1 MTSSL
6 VYSTETASP
15 AALSGEAPASLAQ
28 QPAPLD
34 QDLSWALGFEVH
46 PDAEEPWCGVCRRPT
61 DHFAEHDDLVEA
73 GLAAY
78 DALTGSVRDLRARA
92 AA

>member
-6 VYSTETASP
+6 VYSTETRSP
-15 AALSGEAPASLAQ
+15 AAPAGETPALLVQ
-28 QPAPLD
+28 QPKPLD

-73 GLAAY
+73 GVATY
-78 DALTGSVRDLRARA
+78 DARTGSVRDLRARA